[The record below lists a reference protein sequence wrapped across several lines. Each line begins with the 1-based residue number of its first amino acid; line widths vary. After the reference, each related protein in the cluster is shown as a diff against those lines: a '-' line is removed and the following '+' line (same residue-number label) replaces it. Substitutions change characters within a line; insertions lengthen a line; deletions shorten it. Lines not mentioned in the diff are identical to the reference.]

1 MPKTDGG
8 KDRKRGHYMKKK
20 VFSLGMG
27 VLALFFGFVLT
38 GCNTLQSIEISRG
51 PERAVLG
58 QGQWLDPEGLAVTV
72 IRSRDTEVI
81 TDARGMAISGF
92 DPTIPGQQT
101 VTVTYGRGRRA
112 QTATFTVTV
121 VPVASLTITQ
131 VPTVT
136 MIMEGDDFDPAGLVA
151 WVEFEDEAVPG
162 EEIGPGWHLSFSGF
176 DRNASGAQT
185 VTASFFGR
193 TDTFE
198 VRVAAFLGIEITSL
212 PIRTEYF
219 VGEALDLSGLAV
231 LGRWDGY
238 ERPLVITQEHLSNF
252 DINRSGQQEVL
263 ITYLNST
270 AGFSVTYVGFVAIT
284 ITSPPSRVTLGNGEH
299 LNLAGMQLQGTRE
312 GSTTIEMLDVSRA
325 QISGFDRFRGGEQ
338 TVTVSF
344 GGRSDTFRVTV
355 GPNPFIATW
364 TGTRTAGRDEL
375 SLTLTMAADNTWTLS
390 WPAVQGGAHAQ
401 TFSGTFT
408 RDTET
413 GRTASLTITGT
424 EGPNRANTGPSNVEI
439 LSPRELRLTGGVGIF
454 SGTGATLTR

>member
-1 MPKTDGG
+1 MPKQTAG
-8 KDRKRGHYMKKK
+8 KTAKGDFVMKKN

-58 QGQWLDPEGLAVTV
+58 QGQWLDPAGLAVTV

-81 TDARGMAISGF
+81 ADARGMLMSGF
-92 DPTIPGQQT
+92 NPTIPGQQT

-198 VRVAAFLGIEITSL
+198 VRVAAFLGIDITSM
-212 PIRTEYF
+212 PTRTEYF
-219 VGEALDLSGLAV
+219 VGEDLDLSGLAV
-231 LGRWDGY
+231 RGRWDGY
-238 ERPLVITQEHLSNF
+238 ERLLAITREHLSNF
-252 DINRSGQQEVL
+252 DINRSGQQDVL
-263 ITYLNST
+263 ITYMGGT
-270 AGFSVTYVGFVAIT
+270 ASFSVTSVGFSAIS
-284 ITSPPSRVTLGNGEH
+284 IIRPPTRVTYEQGEH
-299 LNLAGMQLQGTRE
+299 IDLTGMQLQGTRE

-325 QISGFDRFRGGEQ
+325 QVSGLDRFRSGQQ
-338 TVTVSF
+338 TITVSF
-344 GGRSDTFRVTV
+344 GGRSDTFTVTV
-355 GPNPFIATW
+355 GPNRFVGVW
-364 TGTRTAGRDEL
+364 STAGVSSREL
-375 SLTLTMAADNTWTLS
+375 MTLTMTDNTWTVV
-390 WPAVQGGAHAQ
+390 WPEGRGG
-401 TFSGTFT
+401 FGSVPGEYMSGTHT

-413 GRTASLTITGT
+413 GRTVEFTRT
-424 EGPNRANTGPSNVEI
+424 EGVNDVNIVLRAGEIISPN
-439 LSPRELRLTGGVGIF
+439 ELRLTGGAGLF
-454 SGTGATLTR
+454 SGNGVTFTR